1 MKTNTRNALAA
12 SLLAVLLAA
21 PAAADETA
29 AADEPT
35 AEATRVLMEVRQGAA
50 SEAGTP
56 LTLTALLPLTFTVK
70 KLHWSEKSEVF
81 LETVQLAR
89 QLAAGESHD
98 FLFLPDG
105 DIPNLALCATPE
117 IGPERCWK
125 PALSG
130 EDGSLIMD
138 APGFTLE
145 GAPVA
150 MTDPASLL
158 GEWHDAYSGRC
169 HMTITL
175 GAGGRL
181 LFEVLWGDGAG
192 SDYLWRFSGLWE
204 AGDALAYTD
213 GEQLHRTS
221 ESDPAIVREESLY
234 RDGTGSVFLKDGA
247 LYWNDLK
254 ENVCKDCV
262 FRRAR

>member
-1 MKTNTRNALAA
+1 
-12 SLLAVLLAA
+12 
-21 PAAADETA
+21 
-29 AADEPT
+29 
-35 AEATRVLMEVRQGAA
+35 
-50 SEAGTP
+50 
-56 LTLTALLPLTFTVK
+56 
-70 KLHWSEKSEVF
+70 
-81 LETVQLAR
+81 
-89 QLAAGESHD
+89 
-98 FLFLPDG
+98 
-105 DIPNLALCATPE
+105 
-117 IGPERCWK
+117 
-125 PALSG
+125 
-130 EDGSLIMD
+130 
-138 APGFTLE
+138 
-145 GAPVA
+145 
-150 MTDPASLL
+150 MTDPISLL
-158 GEWHDAYSGRC
+158 GEWHDEYSGRC
-169 HMTITL
+169 HMTVTL

-234 RDGTGSVFLKDGA
+234 RDGSGSVFLKDGA